1 MDTALSGGHRVLVY
15 SKLVETG
22 LSKAKITKAKQVLQ
36 MKLESIFSDLPTLET
51 DRTILRKIRLEDAQ
65 DMFAYCSDD
74 DVAKYTTWYKH
85 LSIEDTKSFINHLLG
100 RYELAKV
107 SPWGIQ
113 DKLTGRLI
121 GTCGFVQWNSEHAS
135 AELGYALS
143 KTYWNQGYMTEIVK
157 KIIDFGFTATGLIRI
172 EARCLVDNIGSA
184 MVMEKSGMRLEGVF
198 RKVVYT
204 KGIHQD
210 LKVYSIIKPELL

>member
-1 MDTALSGGHRVLVY
+1 
-15 SKLVETG
+15 
-22 LSKAKITKAKQVLQ
+22 
-36 MKLESIFSDLPTLET
+36 MKLMPIFADLPILET
-51 DRTILRKIRLEDAQ
+51 DRTILRKIRMEDAH
-65 DMFAYCSDD
+65 DMFAYCSDE

-100 RYELAKV
+100 RYELAKI

-113 DKLTGRLI
+113 DKLTGKLI
-121 GTCGFVQWNSEHAS
+121 GTCGFVQWNTDHAS

-157 KIIDFGFTATGLIRI
+157 KIIDFGFAETGLIRI

-184 MVMEKSGMRLEGVF
+184 KVMEKSGMQLEGVL
-198 RKVVYT
+198 RKLVFV
-204 KGIHQD
+204 KGSHQD